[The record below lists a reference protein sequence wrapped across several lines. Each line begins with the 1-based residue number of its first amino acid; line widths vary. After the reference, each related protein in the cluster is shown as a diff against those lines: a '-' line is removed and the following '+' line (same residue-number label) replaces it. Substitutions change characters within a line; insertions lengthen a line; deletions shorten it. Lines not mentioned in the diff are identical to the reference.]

1 MSTDVENRGCLSLI
15 LGFFGQ
21 KPAKSVSDESKTLNE
36 LPYRLR
42 DDFFSPAELSFYHVL
57 SLAAPSKVVI
67 LGKVR
72 LADLFF
78 VSKPNENRKFFNYIV
93 GKHIDF
99 LVCDSS
105 TLKPL
110 VGIELDDASHDRDD
124 RTERDEFV
132 NQVFE
137 TAKLPLL
144 HFAVRR
150 TYRVEDI
157 QSVLVSAL
165 PESYAKPAD
174 PSQIAPDPILSNP
187 SRVSSS
193 QNEVNMVNAD
203 VTTAAP
209 TCPKCQ
215 IPMVLRTVSSGEH
228 KGKQFWGCSN
238 YPNCRQVKPLQT
250 P

>member
-1 MSTDVENRGCLSLI
+1 MSKNVENRGCLSLI

-21 KPAKSVSDESKTLNE
+21 KPAKPVLDESKALKD

-78 VSKPNENRKFFNYIV
+78 VLKPNENRKYFNYIV

-124 RTERDEFV
+124 RIERDEFV

-150 TYRVEDI
+150 TYRVEEI
-157 QSVLVSAL
+157 QSALVSAL
-165 PESYAKPAD
+165 PESYVRVEELNHAASDPVSTNLSRESSANNPA
-174 PSQIAPDPILSNP
+174 NVTN
-187 SRVSSS
+187 VS
-193 QNEVNMVNAD
+193 AA
-203 VTTAAP
+203 TTAP
-209 TCPKCQ
+209 ICPKCQ
-215 IPMVLRTVSSGEH
+215 VPMVLRTVASGEH

-238 YPNCRQVKPLQT
+238 YPNCRQVKPLKT
-250 P
+250 V